1 MSTTALAVR
10 QLRYEQKVFWRNP
23 AAMFFTIAFPVVLLV
38 IFGSLNGGEPVA
50 LLGGLRFT
58 QYYVPSMAAFGAMS
72 ACFANLA
79 GRFVYRRES
88 GALKRIRATPIPLKV
103 LIGGFIANAVLV
115 GVLVTFINTTIGV
128 AFYGVTLPHRWLAF
142 ALVILIGSSSFCA
155 LGVAFSTLV
164 PNLEAT
170 DPMIFGIFMPL
181 VFISG
186 AFFPIEPSS
195 PLARL
200 ANLFPVRHLIEAS
213 FASFDTRSPGAGVA
227 WTHLAI
233 VAAWGL
239 AAAVFAVRRFRWEP
253 TRT

>member
-1 MSTTALAVR
+1 
-10 QLRYEQKVFWRNP
+10 
-23 AAMFFTIAFPVVLLV
+23 MFFTIAFPVLLLV
-38 IFGSLNGGEPVA
+38 IFASLNRGPVA
-50 LLGGLRFT
+50 ALGGLRFT
-58 QYYVPSMAAFGAMS
+58 QYYVPSMAAFGVMS

-88 GALKRIRATPIPLKV
+88 GHLKRLRATPVPVRV
-103 LIGGFIANAVLV
+103 LIGAFIANAVLV
-115 GVLVTFINTTIGV
+115 GILVTVVNISIGV

-142 ALVILIGSSSFCA
+142 GLVLLVGAASFCA

-186 AFFPIEPSS
+186 AFFPIAANSS
-195 PLARL
+195 LARL
-200 ANLFPVRHLIEAS
+200 ATLFPVRHLIAAA
-213 FASFDTRSPGAGVA
+213 FTSFDTRSTGTGVA
-227 WTHLAI
+227 WNDLAV

-239 AAAVFAVRRFRWEP
+239 AAGLFAVRRFRCEP
-253 TRT
+253 TRS

>member
-1 MSTTALAVR
+1 MNVAALTVR

-58 QYYVPSMAAFGAMS
+58 QYYVPSMAAFGVMS

-88 GALKRIRATPIPLKV
+88 GHFKRLRATPVPLKV

-115 GVLVTFINTTIGV
+115 GVLVTVVNISIGV

-142 ALVILIGSSSFCA
+142 GLVLLVGTASFCA
-155 LGVAFSTLV
+155 LGIAFSTLV

-186 AFFPIEPSS
+186 AFFPIEATS

-200 ANLFPVRHLIEAS
+200 ANIFPVRHLIEAS
-213 FASFDTRSPGAGVA
+213 FTSFDTRSSGIGVA
-227 WTHLAI
+227 WIDLAI

-239 AAAVFAVRRFRWEP
+239 AAAMFAVRRFRWEP
-253 TRT
+253 IRS